1 MTTAVKI
8 ISQFHADKNH
18 RSGAGPWAS
27 KTARVARLAPIG
39 SADARHLASARWRS
53 PLTGGIGEKIP
64 PGECAQTIRGSPR
77 DDRRA
82 DRKTKYCMKYGTWTC
97 SARLDGHA

>member
-1 MTTAVKI
+1 MTTACENYI
-8 ISQFHADKNH
+8 TIHADKNH

-39 SADARHLASARWRS
+39 TADARHLASARWRW

-64 PGECAQTIRGSPR
+64 PGECAQTTRRSPH

-82 DRKTKYCMKYGTWTC
+82 IERTKFCMAYGTWTR